1 MMSHFHSSYKDL
13 HDCTKED
20 TLVLEVRNN
29 GREWQLH
36 NTIVTMGDTPG
47 GYIVYVYKEGEVEE
61 EEGREV
67 GLKEVKE
74 GYNTITIMIPSV
86 EALYNWFNLIYHK
99 APRFGTKR
107 DHNPD
112 DCC

>member
-47 GYIVYVYKEGEVEE
+47 GYIVYVYK
-61 EEGREV
+61 
-67 GLKEVKE
+67 
-74 GYNTITIMIPSV
+74 
-86 EALYNWFNLIYHK
+86 
-99 APRFGTKR
+99 
-107 DHNPD
+107 
-112 DCC
+112 